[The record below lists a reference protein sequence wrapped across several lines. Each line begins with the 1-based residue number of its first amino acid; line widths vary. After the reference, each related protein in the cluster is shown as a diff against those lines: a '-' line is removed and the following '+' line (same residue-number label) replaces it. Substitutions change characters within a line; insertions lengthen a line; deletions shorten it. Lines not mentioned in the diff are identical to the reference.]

1 MTVAAEPQ
9 AATIEAQLLRARRQL
24 ASAAV
29 DEPRR
34 TADSLL
40 AAVLECD
47 ASHLFAH
54 PERELTEQE
63 AAQFSA
69 LINRRANGEPTQ
81 YLTGVREF
89 YGRDFAVNPSVLI
102 PRPETELLVE
112 AVLELATTDAKILD
126 VCTGS
131 GCIATTLVCERSTY
145 RLFAS
150 DISVDAL
157 DTARRN
163 AARHGAAITFSERDL
178 LTDIEDASFDVIVS
192 NPPYVSERDRPTL
205 SREVQREPALAL
217 FAGDDGLDVYRRLIP
232 TAKQALR
239 PGGLLALEL
248 GYDSLPG
255 VRDLLGDWDAVEFRP
270 DLAGIPRIAL
280 ARRAPFA
287 SR

>member
-9 AATIEAQLLRARRQL
+9 AATIEAQLQRARRQL
-24 ASAAV
+24 ASTAV

-34 TADSLL
+34 TADTLL

-54 PERELTEQE
+54 PERVLTEQE
-63 AAQFSA
+63 SAQFNA
-69 LINRRANGEPTQ
+69 LIDRRTSGEPTQ

-89 YGRDFAVNPSVLI
+89 YGRDFEVNPSVLI
-102 PRPETELLVE
+102 PRPETEFLID
-112 AVLELATTDAKILD
+112 AVLGESSGDAKILD

-131 GCIATTLVCERSTY
+131 GCIATTLACERPTST
-145 RLFAS
+145 LFAS
-150 DISVDAL
+150 DISADAL

-163 AARHGAAITFSERDL
+163 AARHGAAVVFAERDL
-178 LTDIEDASFDVIVS
+178 FDGYEDDFFDVIVG
-192 NPPYVSERDRPTL
+192 NPPYVAERDRPTL

-217 FAGDDGLDVYRRLIP
+217 FAGDDGQDIYRRLIP
-232 TAKQALR
+232 AAKRVLR
-239 PGGLLALEL
+239 PSGLLVFEL

-255 VRDLLGDWDAVEFRP
+255 VRDLLSDWDAVEFRP
-270 DLAGIPRIAL
+270 DLAGIQRIAL
-280 ARRAPFA
+280 ARRPPFA